1 MPISYAAGD
10 LLRLRIAFLE
20 GGGGGGGGG
29 GIGGFE
35 GSLDWFLQEVRWG
48 PGDRRVDVRFG
59 FGGLGFQGLRSK
71 ASNSWVGV

>member
-1 MPISYAAGD
+1 M
-10 LLRLRIAFLE
+10 
-20 GGGGGGGGG
+20 G

-35 GSLDWFLQEVRWG
+35 GSLDWFLQEVRGG